1 MPRLSKGVL
10 YAEDAQDADNSVFE
24 GDERYDIL
32 DENERDT
39 VLSVAQ
45 NPAQG
50 GIQQAKVL
58 AADMINDGGK
68 QAARTERASR
78 ASAVL
83 NSMTT
88 TFQTADPLAE
98 AVLRAAAS
106 GYETFNANVTVAG
119 GPYPQANVGA
129 AVTAWRDAWDGEE
142 FHERVTN
149 VHIYP
154 RQNKRAAGKGNV
166 GGTLDTRTWQANFIS
181 TWYGRKINVHVDL
194 PG

>member
-10 YAEDAQDADNSVFE
+10 YAEDAQDAENSVFE
-24 GDERYDIL
+24 SDERYDIL
-32 DENERDT
+32 DDNERAT

-45 NPAQG
+45 NPEQG
-50 GIQQAKVL
+50 GIQQAKIL
-58 AADMINDGGK
+58 ATDMINDGGK
-68 QAARTERASR
+68 QAARTERATR

-83 NSMTT
+83 NTMTT

-98 AVLRAAAS
+98 AALRAAAS

-119 GPYPQANVGA
+119 GPYPQANVDA

-142 FHERVTN
+142 FHQNVTN
-149 VHIYP
+149 VHVYP

-166 GGTLDTRTWQANFIS
+166 GGTLDTRIWQANFIS

>member
-39 VLSVAQ
+39 VLSVTQ
-45 NPAQG
+45 NPQQG
-50 GIQQAKVL
+50 GIQQATVL

-88 TFQTADPLAE
+88 TFQTADSLAE

-119 GPYPQANVGA
+119 GPHPQANVGA

-142 FHERVTN
+142 FHQRVTK

-181 TWYGRKINVHVDL
+181 T
-194 PG
+194 

>member
-1 MPRLSKGVL
+1 MPRLSGGVL
-10 YAEDAQDADNSVFE
+10 YAEDAQDAEKSVFE
-24 GDERYDIL
+24 SEERYDIL
-32 DENERDT
+32 DENERGT

-45 NPAQG
+45 NPKQG

-58 AADMINDGGK
+58 ALDMINDGGS
-68 QAARTERASR
+68 QAARTQRENR

-106 GYETFNANVTVAG
+106 GYKTFNANVTVAG
-119 GPYPQANVGA
+119 GPYPQASVDA
-129 AVTAWRDAWDGEE
+129 AVTAWGDAWEGEE
-142 FHERVTN
+142 FHQDVTN
-149 VHIYP
+149 VHVYP

-166 GGTLDTRTWQANFIS
+166 GDTLDTRTWQANFIS

>member
-10 YAEDAQDADNSVFE
+10 YAEDAQDAENSVFE
-24 GDERYDIL
+24 SDERYDIL
-32 DENERDT
+32 VDNERDT

-45 NPAQG
+45 NPEPG
-50 GIQQAKVL
+50 GIQQAKIL
-58 AADMINDGGK
+58 ATDMINDGGR
-68 QAARTERASR
+68 QSARTERATR

-83 NSMTT
+83 NTMTT

-119 GPYPQANVGA
+119 GRCPQANVDA
-129 AVTAWRDAWDGEE
+129 AVTAWRDSWEGEE
-142 FHERVTN
+142 FHQNVTN
-149 VHIYP
+149 VHVYP

-166 GGTLDTRTWQANFIS
+166 GGTLDTRIWQANFIS